1 MRKVILVVCIL
12 LISRMSFGQTTTGQT
27 SLSEAMSFAAIS
39 VTIGGQFPINGTYPA
54 LITERVDQF
63 ISRMYTQAVDRISRT
78 TNDPLLLDQIKN
90 ELENYSLRGII
101 LKRSNGEE
109 MLLDLLRFRI
119 TGDFAFNP
127 YLKNDDVL
135 IFPAVDQLRNFFSIN
150 GAVNQPG
157 KFFFMDGDNLQDALL
172 FARGINA
179 AYEGKIE
186 AEINRPKYDGSGIEI
201 IKASINS
208 TNSLQRGDQIN
219 IKADETQRREFNV
232 LVLGEVKSPGSVPI
246 TKDNTK
252 LGEVIQKSGGFT
264 SDASILRS
272 RLFRGNSI
280 NLLLEKQYGLTI
292 REGISMVDTSLL
304 VKMIDYEEM
313 LMLRMSNLVD
323 EDIPYFQIE
332 NQIRVMN
339 EGSIADFTNINDPDS
354 EIHNIIVRHGDVI
367 IVPQKR
373 RNVYIFGQVQNP
385 GFITYTPDKD
395 YKYYLNLAGG
405 VGKYAETEDEIK
417 VIKGESRYW
426 VVAEEEPI
434 INEGD
439 FIFVPKQ
446 QLRSFRSYVQ
456 EYASYL
462 GIIGSVATLALL
474 IVQLGK

>member
-1 MRKVILVVCIL
+1 MKNSVLILIL
-12 LISRMSFGQTTTGQT
+12 LLTLCESAVSQTTTGQT
-27 SLSEAMSFAAIS
+27 SLTDAMSFAAIS
-39 VTIGGQFPINGTYPA
+39 VTIGGQFPINGTFPA
-54 LITERVDQF
+54 LITERADQF
-63 ISRMYTQAVDRISRT
+63 ISRMYAQAVDRISRN
-78 TNDPLLLDQIKN
+78 TNDPLLLDQIKK
-90 ELENYSLRGII
+90 ELESYSLRGII
-101 LKRSNGEE
+101 LKRNNGEE
-109 MLLDLLRFRI
+109 LSLDLLRFRI
-119 TGDFAFNP
+119 TGDFSFNP
-127 YLKNDDVL
+127 YLKNDDIL
-135 IFPAVDQLRNFFSIN
+135 IFPAIDLQRNFFSVS

-157 KFFFMDGDNLQDALL
+157 KIFFVEGDNLQDALL
-172 FARGINA
+172 FARGINP
-179 AYEGKIE
+179 AYEGEIE

-201 IKASINS
+201 IKTNINS
-208 TNSLQRGDQIN
+208 SVSLQRGDQI
-219 IKADETQRREFNV
+219 IIQADETHRKEFNV
-232 LVLGEVKSPGSVPI
+232 LVIGEVNSPGYVPI
-246 TKDNTK
+246 TRNNTR
-252 LGEVIQKSGGFT
+252 LGEIIDKAGGFT

-280 NLLLEKQYGLTI
+280 NLLLERQYGVTI

-339 EGSIADFTNINDPDS
+339 EGSVSDFSSLNDPDS
-354 EIHNIIVRHGDVI
+354 EIHNLIVRHGDVI
-367 IVPQKR
+367 IVPQKK
-373 RNVYIFGQVQNP
+373 RNVYVFGQVQNP
-385 GFITYTPDKD
+385 GFITYSPNKD

-405 VGKYAETEDEIK
+405 VGKYSEDEIK

-426 VVAEEEPI
+426 VIAEEEPI

-462 GIIGSVATLALL
+462 SIIGSVATLALL